1 MAPRPPASHLPSH
14 RPAGPNVPYRGLHK
28 GTDAVGGFFQSLGAA
43 WGTTPPIAFIPSD
56 FHVEGSVVTS
66 KVTIRHLTP
75 SGGVLFGVE
84 THTWTGISDGKWA
97 SLKARACLWPSC
109 GAAPA

>member
-1 MAPRPPASHLPSH
+1 M
-14 RPAGPNVPYRGLHK
+14 PYRGLHK

-43 WGTTPPIAFIPSD
+43 WGTMPPIAFIPSD
-56 FHVEGSVVTS
+56 FHAEGSVVTS

-97 SLKARACLWPSC
+97 SLKARAFGPQR